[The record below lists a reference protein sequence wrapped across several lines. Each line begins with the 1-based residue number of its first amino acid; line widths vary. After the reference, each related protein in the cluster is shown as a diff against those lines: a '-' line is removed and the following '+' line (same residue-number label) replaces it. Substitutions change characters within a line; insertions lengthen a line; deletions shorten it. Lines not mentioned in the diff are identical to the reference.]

1 LLSELFVKLEIC
13 LQRERGQTMAEYAIV
28 LAVIAVGIVVA
39 IGTLRGSITSAL
51 GKVTADV

>member
-1 LLSELFVKLEIC
+1 MLSELFVKLEIC